1 MVVYNIITS
10 QGQKLQLD
18 LNMNSRIEVICE
30 YLFSLVENMEY
41 ITTFDLS
48 LRYENIV
55 LINDKLLIEYNYPSN
70 TKLSFI
76 IKKKGID
83 IPSPSIYDS
92 PLSLNNSLS
101 NSNENV
107 ITNNQTEL
115 SSILNQILIT
125 INTTKNEINNIKDD
139 INDIKH
145 DVVDIKNDISNLIKD
160 GNDPFNLMD

>member
-107 ITNNQTEL
+107 NLLKNHSTDDDGSAFGLDTSVGFNSDSQESAGHVGIDSITLRDDE
-115 SSILNQILIT
+115 
-125 INTTKNEINNIKDD
+125 TTNR
-139 INDIKH
+139 
-145 DVVDIKNDISNLIKD
+145 
-160 GNDPFNLMD
+160 